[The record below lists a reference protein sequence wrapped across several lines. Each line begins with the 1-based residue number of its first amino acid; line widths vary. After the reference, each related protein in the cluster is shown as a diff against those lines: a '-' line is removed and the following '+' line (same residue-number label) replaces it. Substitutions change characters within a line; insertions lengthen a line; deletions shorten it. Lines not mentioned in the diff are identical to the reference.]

1 MNFTAAWCITCLV
14 NERVALRSPEVAAA
28 FARKGVVYLKADWT
42 HRDST
47 IAGVLDIVRAE
58 RRAPLRPLSAR
69 GGRRPGAG
77 EPTVLPQ
84 ILSEGTIIEAIEKI
98 DSDQLRG
105 GHMPHEHQTRR
116 AFLANA
122 SLLALSAGAA
132 GATALPRVAWAS
144 AKVGEAAPPFTAATS
159 TGPSLSLG
167 DYRGK
172 IVVLEWTNHDCPYVR
187 KHYESGNMQ
196 ALQREH
202 HGQGVIWLTVISS
215 APGTQGYVS
224 PAEANELT
232 SARKA
237 APTAVVL
244 IPRAPSAGCTA
255 PPTPPTC
262 TWSTRLASSSTRG
275 PSTTGRPRG
284 RAIFKARRITCGL
297 ALEAVAAGQPVKT
310 PVTRAYGCTVKY
322 G

>member
-1 MNFTAAWCITCLV
+1 
-14 NERVALRSPEVAAA
+14 
-28 FARKGVVYLKADWT
+28 
-42 HRDST
+42 
-47 IAGVLDIVRAE
+47 
-58 RRAPLRPLSAR
+58 
-69 GGRRPGAG
+69 
-77 EPTVLPQ
+77 
-84 ILSEGTIIEAIEKI
+84 
-98 DSDQLRG
+98 
-105 GHMPHEHQTRR
+105 MPHEHHQKTRR

-132 GATALPRVAWAS
+132 GATALPRVARAS
-144 AKVGEAAPPFTAATS
+144 ATVGEAAPPFTAATS

-196 ALQREH
+196 ALQRETT
-202 HGQGVIWLTVISS
+202 GQGVIWLTVISS

-244 IPRAPSAGCTA
+244 DPKGTVGRMYGATNTPHMYVVDKAGA
-255 PPTPPTC
+255 LVYAGAIDDRPT
-262 TWSTRLASSSTRG
+262 TRKSDIQGAQNYVRT
-275 PSTTGRPRG
+275 
-284 RAIFKARRITCGL
+284 